1 MCLLIVKIKWII
13 VKLIKYILK
22 SNYPTILI
30 NQLHPSIPNSEHIAP
45 TSELIMMADIII
57 SDYSSLPIEA
67 SLLNKPT
74 LFYVFDEEEYEEVRG
89 LNQFYRD
96 IPTFYKVKHIDEL
109 VTKIKYNEKK

>member
-1 MCLLIVKIKWII
+1 MPTYRENQMDNRQIDKVYFEKQLP
-13 VKLIKYILK
+13 
-22 SNYPTILI
+22 NYTLI
-30 NQLHPSIPNSEHIAP
+30 NQLHPSILIVSILP